1 MSFKVIIAG
10 GRDFNNYPLL
20 QEKCDAIL
28 KDIKEDITVV
38 SGTARGADLL
48 GEEYSRN
55 RSYQLVYFPA
65 NWRLYGKSAGPVRNR
80 EMAEYADALI
90 AFWDGESRGTKHMIE
105 TAREKNLK
113 VRIINY

>member
-48 GEEYSRN
+48 GGRILQKQKLSVGIFSCELETLRKKRRTCKKQRN
-55 RSYQLVYFPA
+55 
-65 NWRLYGKSAGPVRNR
+65 G
-80 EMAEYADALI
+80 
-90 AFWDGESRGTKHMIE
+90 
-105 TAREKNLK
+105 
-113 VRIINY
+113 